1 MKVSFIFFF
10 LLCVFGA
17 CKNPNSQNSNKTQS
31 QKEIQLI
38 ENDSIALE
46 TLTRN
51 MYQWVE
57 NNQRDFLPSETQNQN
72 DFFTEIDASIHSQNV
87 NLLQKSG
94 FFAQDF
100 INLYNEIAE
109 NMNFALQNNIVKWE
123 VGYLSPFS
131 NGANEW
137 CNCQDVPSD
146 NFYHHIIIENLKI
159 EGNSAQFIW
168 RFNVKNHYWGD
179 FSYTVK
185 AKKENNIWKIASLQ
199 GFEEL
204 NNLVKKIISTKK

>member
-1 MKVSFIFFF
+1 MNLFFIFF
-10 LLCVFGA
+10 LLIVSIA
-17 CKNPNSQNSNKTQS
+17 CKNQNSQNNGKQLP
-31 QKEIQLI
+31 KEIQII

-72 DFFTEIDASIHSQNV
+72 DFFTEIDASIHSENV
-87 NLLQKSG
+87 HLLQKSG

-109 NMNFALQNNIVKWE
+109 NMNFILQNNIAKWE

-146 NFYHHIIIENLKI
+146 DFYQHIIIENIKI
-159 EGNSAQFIW
+159 KGNSAEFIW

-179 FSYTVK
+179 FSYAVK